1 MEDTMQGLAGFY
13 FTSLVVV
20 IVIAA
25 YLLPTLVACLRHA
38 PDITAVIVV
47 NLALGWTVLG
57 WWLALALALR
67 KAEPPVVNVFNQVN
81 TPASPPPVNGSWTPH
96 FPQHPGTYPRSIPPA
111 DEIPPREE

>member
-13 FTSLVVV
+13 FTSLVLV

-25 YLLPTLVACLRHA
+25 YLLPTLVAGLRHA

-47 NLALGWTVLG
+47 NFALGWTVLG

-67 KAEPPVVNVFNQVN
+67 KAEPPVVNVLNQVN
-81 TPASPPPVNGSWTPH
+81 TPASSPPVSGSWAPYFPH
-96 FPQHPGTYPRSIPPA
+96 HPRSDPRSLPSA
-111 DEIPPREE
+111 DGIRPREE